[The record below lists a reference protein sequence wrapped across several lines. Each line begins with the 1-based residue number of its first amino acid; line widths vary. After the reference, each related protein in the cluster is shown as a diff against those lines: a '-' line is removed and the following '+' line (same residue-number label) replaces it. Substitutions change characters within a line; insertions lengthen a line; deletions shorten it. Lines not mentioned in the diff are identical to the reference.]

1 MKWTVEE
8 WRRAVWLLGLLD
20 TGGGGRGVNV
30 PMRTYFLSA
39 CKIVLRV
46 FRSIDS

>member
-1 MKWTVEE
+1 MDCGRVAPRSLAAWTV
-8 WRRAVWLLGLLD
+8 GH
-20 TGGGGRGVNV
+20 GGGGRGVNV